1 MGGRRGGGGGEGV
14 EVEDEGE
21 REIILDGKGW
31 KEREKVGMDGEKK
44 GDEEE
49 RKKIKKIKGKKR

>member
-1 MGGRRGGGGGEGV
+1 MPLVYTQVGGREEGRGGGGREGV

-44 GDEEE
+44 G
-49 RKKIKKIKGKKR
+49 G